1 MNSELEELFL
11 EWEKEEIEYQEYLK
25 VELEK
30 SKKIHYDITNYKT
43 VEAFNIFFIYLYFNI
58 MVYCMRFIIE
68 YVERMN
74 QNKRRFRHKI
84 EKPIYFV
91 DELD

>member
-25 VELEK
+25 AELEN
-30 SKKIHYDITNYKT
+30 SKKIHFDITNHKAI
-43 VEAFNIFFIYLYFNI
+43 EAFNIFFIYLYFNI

-68 YVERMN
+68 YVEKIN
-74 QNKRRFRHKI
+74 QNKKRFRYKI
-84 EKPIYFV
+84 EKPTYFV

>member
-25 VELEK
+25 SELEK
-30 SKKIHYDITNYKT
+30 SRKIHFNMTNYKEI
-43 VEAFNIFFIYLYFNI
+43 EAYNIFFVYLYFNI
-58 MVYCMRFIIE
+58 LVYCMRFMID
-68 YVERMN
+68 YVEKMN
-74 QNKRRFRHKI
+74 LNKKRFRYKI
-84 EKPIYFV
+84 ENTNYSV

>member
-11 EWEKEEIEYQEYLK
+11 EWEKEEMEYQEYLK

-30 SKKIHYDITNYKT
+30 SKKIHYDITNYKEI
-43 VEAFNIFFIYLYFNI
+43 EAFNIFFIYLYFNI

-74 QNKRRFRHKI
+74 QNKRRFIHKI

>member
-25 VELEK
+25 SELEK
-30 SKKIHYDITNYKT
+30 SRKIHFNMTNYKEI
-43 VEAFNIFFIYLYFNI
+43 EAYNIFLVYLYFNI
-58 MVYCMRFIIE
+58 LVYCMRFMID
-68 YVERMN
+68 YVEKMN
-74 QNKRRFRHKI
+74 LNKKRFRYKI
-84 EKPIYFV
+84 ENPNYSV